1 MGWTEDCQKHRY
13 WEYTEHEWRYW
24 IESLPDT
31 GFGRYNKQGWEDWLE
46 RMIEKHGR
54 WTSLASGSDDGWT
67 RWPSPEKYG
76 DDGWEGEAPMAC
88 LLVPVR
94 DEAMPASGNDDEA
107 VTAYTLK
114 VTHTKWVKNNQS
126 SLKRKYMVGPD
137 TMGR

>member
-1 MGWTEDCQKHRY
+1 MGWTEDCQKHCY
-13 WEYTEHEWRYW
+13 WEHTEHAWRYW

-67 RWPSPEKYG
+67 KWPSPEKYG

-94 DEAMPASGNDDEA
+94 DEAVPASGNDDEA
-107 VTAYTLK
+107 VTAYKLT
-114 VTHTKWVKNNQS
+114 VTHTKLVKSNQ
-126 SLKRKYMVGPD
+126 KRKYELEPD
-137 TMGR
+137 TIGS

>member
-54 WTSLASGSDDGWT
+54 WTSLANGSDDGWT

-114 VTHTKWVKNNQS
+114 VTHTKWVKKDQS
-126 SLKRKYMVGPD
+126 SVKRKYILEPD
-137 TMGR
+137 TIGS